1 MQPVPLRD
9 PNLKPVSVPL
19 KPRQEKI
26 SSCCCYLLVAITI
39 CIASL
44 GIMAAIGGI
53 VYLEVFAAY
62 KEVSEGKHASQMSPL
77 DADSG
82 IKGKIDDSLQNK
94 FRNFEEDITFSSSEA
109 NFNNE
114 DLVIKQGNEEIL
126 NVEDI
131 AQNTESN
138 ESLKEVTNPI
148 VSNSKGVFDPVEQL
162 NIKDTLYKD
171 SLLKEVE
178 DKDQDESF
186 SNIHVSQDNNV
197 SVVKFLQE
205 NQDDI
210 EINGFSQDNS
220 NFNGLDPNHQTNS
233 RFPEMVQEISDNT
246 LDANEEQLNSSK
258 TDDSINE
265 DVDFENIFGF
275 ESDDSMEQ
283 LGLNRPIVEAKPPIE
298 FQKRLV
304 GNQNEDPN
312 QSFTDM
318 DRKFSLSEILKHL
331 RTLDVNNKLPSS
343 RQKDVVTEMVRIS
356 SHQDIGS
363 ERNEYLSN
371 LRRKI
376 YN

>member
-62 KEVSEGKHASQMSPL
+62 KEVSEGKHASQISPL
-77 DADSG
+77 DTESG
-82 IKGKIDDSLQNK
+82 RKGEIGDSLQNK
-94 FRNFEEDITFSSSEA
+94 SRNFEDITFSSSEA

-114 DLVIKQGNEEIL
+114 DLVIKKDNKEISK
-126 NVEDI
+126 VEDP
-131 AQNTESN
+131 AQNPEKN
-138 ESLKEVTNPI
+138 KSLKEVTNPM
-148 VSNSKGVFDPVEQL
+148 VSNSKGVFDPGEQS
-162 NIKDTLYKD
+162 NIKDTLGTD
-171 SLLKEVE
+171 SLLKEAE
-178 DKDQDESF
+178 NWDQDVSF
-186 SNIHVSQDNNV
+186 SNIHVSQGDNV

-205 NQDDI
+205 NQDEV

-220 NFNGLDPNHQTNS
+220 NFDGLDTNHETKS
-233 RFPEMVQEISDNT
+233 RFPEIEQKISENT
-246 LDANEEQLNSSK
+246 LDVNEEHLNSSK
-258 TDDSINE
+258 TDNSLNE

-275 ESDDSMEQ
+275 ESDDSLEQ

-304 GNQNEDPN
+304 GNQNEDPI
-312 QSFTDM
+312 QSFVDM

-343 RQKDVVTEMVRIS
+343 RQKDVVTEIVRIS
-356 SHQDIGS
+356 SLQDIGS
-363 ERNEYLSN
+363 ERKEYLNN
-371 LRRKI
+371 LRKKI